1 MDRLIEEIK
10 DKVSDYFLD
19 YTINA
24 DIPERAENAID
35 ELVGVLM
42 EDIGDLIINTKSD
55 VDSIIEEFTPEEL
68 ENIKADIKYQDEKEA
83 DLWN

>member
-42 EDIGDLIINTKSD
+42 
-55 VDSIIEEFTPEEL
+55 
-68 ENIKADIKYQDEKEA
+68 
-83 DLWN
+83 